1 MGIGRRGC
9 LAPYAL
15 CPIPHAQYSMPL
27 PHPITPMRLLRYLT
41 LCLALVLWSGG
52 LSTTMSHWLFTL
64 GVIADDYR
72 FGDLYRLSA
81 LPQFK
86 VAQPACE
93 PSHQSSDTASTHLY
107 LIGDSFSE
115 PQRLSQSDFR
125 VSAYQ
130 RVGWDHSQPIQLD
143 SSKRNVLL
151 IESVE
156 RHVREHFSRPVN
168 EFVVLSDTNRIHQQL
183 PSLGEQIKADFHRTD
198 VEERLESALFSQN
211 WALWIKEAKARLTLN
226 WFGRA
231 YTSVSLSNDR
241 QHVFLHSDTDTTKAK
256 VLNSSF
262 SLLTDAEVDK
272 LVEGINATADRYR
285 SLGFDEVI
293 LSMIPNK
300 ASILEP
306 DRGVYN
312 HLIERIQANPELRVR
327 VIHTYDAF
335 RQRSATVYLKSD
347 THWSCEGRQIW
358 LNLVR
363 QTLHI

>member
-1 MGIGRRGC
+1 
-9 LAPYAL
+9 
-15 CPIPHAQYSMPL
+15 
-27 PHPITPMRLLRYLT
+27 MRLLRYLI
-41 LCLALVLWSGG
+41 LCVALVLWSAG
-52 LSTTMSHWLFTL
+52 LSTTVLHWLFNL
-64 GVIADDYR
+64 GVIGDDYR

-86 VAQPACE
+86 VDQPVCE
-93 PSHQSSDTASTHLY
+93 SPNRSSDTDSTHLY

-115 PQRLSQSDFR
+115 PQRLNQSDFR
-125 VSAYQ
+125 VSHYQ

-143 SSKRNVLL
+143 PSKRNVLL

-156 RHVREHFSRPVN
+156 RHVREHFTRSVN
-168 EFVVLSDTNRIHQQL
+168 EFVVVADTNRTRRRL
-183 PSLGEQIKADFHRTD
+183 PSLGEQIKNDFHRTD

-211 WALWIKEAKARLTLN
+211 WALWLKETKARLTLN

-262 SLLTDAEVDK
+262 SPLTDTDVDK
-272 LVEGINATADRYR
+272 LVEGINNAADHYR
-285 SLGFDEVI
+285 SQGFSEVF

-306 DRGVYN
+306 DRGAYN
-312 HLIERIQANPELRVR
+312 HLIERIQVNPNLRVP
-327 VIHTYDAF
+327 VVNTYDAF
-335 RQRSATVYLKSD
+335 RKKSATVYLKSD
-347 THWSCEGRQIW
+347 THWSCEGRDTW
-358 LNLVR
+358 LNLVY